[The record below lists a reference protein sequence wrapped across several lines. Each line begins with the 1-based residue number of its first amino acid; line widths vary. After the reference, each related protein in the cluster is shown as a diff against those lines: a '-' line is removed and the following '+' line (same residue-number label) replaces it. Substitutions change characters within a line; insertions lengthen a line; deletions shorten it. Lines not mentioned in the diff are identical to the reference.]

1 MKILYAVQATGNGH
15 ISRAVS
21 LMPTLEKLGQV
32 DVFLSGSNAQL
43 QVPLPVRF
51 RSRGLSLHYAP
62 NGGLHYGKIVR
73 QFNPKTLFRDVQDL
87 PVERYD
93 VVLND
98 FECITAMACARK
110 KVRSIGLGHQAAF
123 QSDRTPRPKR
133 RELMG
138 EQLLRYYGKA
148 SQYLGFHFDRYDDF
162 IHPPV
167 IKPAVLAAQPKNKGH
182 VTVYLPAYADLALY
196 DQLRRIP
203 RLRFEVFSRTTKTPY
218 QAGNIHFFPVQY
230 QAFTESM
237 VSSCGVITSAGF
249 ETPAETIFL
258 GKPLMV
264 IPIKGQYEQACNA
277 AAMAHFGVQV
287 IHQINDSFASQIE
300 EWLASAR
307 PRVQLLSPLSLSDF
321 AHVLKSVF

>member
-21 LMPTLEKLGQV
+21 LMPMLEKLGQV

-51 RSRGLSLHYAP
+51 RSPGLSLHYAP
-62 NGGLHYGKIVR
+62 NGGLHYGKMVR
-73 QFNPKTLFRDVQDL
+73 QIKPKAILRDVRDL

-123 QSDRTPRPKR
+123 QSDNTPRPQR
-133 RELMG
+133 RALMG
-138 EQLLRYYGKA
+138 EQVLRYYGKA

-162 IHPPV
+162 IYPPV
-167 IKPAVLAAQPKNKGH
+167 IKPAVIAAQPTNKGH
-182 VTVYLPAYADLALY
+182 ITVYLPAYADLTLY
-196 DQLRRIP
+196 EYLRHMNGR
-203 RLRFEVFSRTTKTPY
+203 RFEVFSRTATSPY
-218 QAGNIHFFPVQY
+218 QAGNIHFFPVHD
-230 QAFTESM
+230 QAFTRSM
-237 VSSCGVITSAGF
+237 ITSCGVITSAGF

-277 AAMAHFGVQV
+277 AAMERFGVKV
-287 IHQINDSFASQIE
+287 LPQINDSFVREIE
-300 EWLASAR
+300 DWLACAK
-307 PRVQLLSPLSLSDF
+307 PAAQPISPLSLSDF
-321 AHVLKSVF
+321 EQVLKSVF